1 MSARRSACTEDLI
14 KMLSSQVW
22 GWSEEGVEDK
32 HVEELNL
39 NLADRRLRLALDLA
53 RQLIGAPRHLSQ
65 HPGGFVLTH
74 DRLDDLV
81 PIEPAAMADRQVI
94 EWDKD
99 DIDALKFMKVDV
111 PGARHADL
119 HEARLSTS
127 WPSTRAS
134 TSISRRSRPRIR
146 APTR

>member
-1 MSARRSACTEDLI
+1 
-14 KMLSSQVW
+14 MLSSQVW
-22 GWSEEGVEDK
+22 GWSEDGVEDK

-39 NLADRRLRLALDLA
+39 NLSDRRLRLTLDLA
-53 RQLIGAPRHLSQ
+53 RQLMGAPRHLSQ

-81 PIEPAAMADRQVI
+81 PIEPAAMIDRQVI

-99 DIDALKFMKVDV
+99 DIDALRFMKVDV
-111 PGARHADL
+111 LALRHADL
-119 HEARLSTS
+119 HEEGVRPAGRAQGRQCST
-127 WPSTRAS
+127 W
-134 TSISRRSRPRIR
+134 RRSRPRTR